1 MKLPLILPREE
12 CGIDYDGTSIPLKKI
27 SNKKSGDILKT
38 LCKVKK
44 TMEEIKRP
52 LHPKKKV
59 DIIKF
64 RPRTIRND
72 SANLLSLTERLGTE
86 EDFKTVIERSLLTNR
101 IKFREMDE
109 N

>member
-1 MKLPLILPREE
+1 MKLPLISPREE
-12 CGIDYDGTSIPLKKI
+12 CGIDYDGTSIPLKKF
-27 SNKKSGDILKT
+27 SNKKSGEILKT

-44 TMEEIKRP
+44 TMEEIKKP
-52 LHPKKKV
+52 VHQKKKV

-86 EDFKTVIERSLLTNR
+86 DEFKTVIEQSLQTNR
-101 IKFREMDE
+101 INFR
-109 N
+109 